1 MTQDDNYTITL
12 EHSPGTPTPYWVARY
27 KGEFLG
33 SAEDR
38 GAAVHYMLSHRG
50 GMVAAMLEINT
61 MLGGKS

>member
-1 MTQDDNYTITL
+1 MTQDSNYTITL
-12 EHSPGTPTPYWVARY
+12 EHPPGTTTPYWTARY

-38 GAAVHYMLSHRG
+38 GAAVHYMLAHRG

>member
-1 MTQDDNYTITL
+1 MTQDSNYTITL
-12 EHSPGTPTPYWVARY
+12 EHSPGTTTPYWVARY

>member
-38 GAAVHYMLSHRG
+38 GAAVRYMLAHRG
-50 GMVAAMLEINT
+50 GMVAAMLAINT
-61 MLGGKS
+61 AIGVK

>member
-1 MTQDDNYTITL
+1 MTQDNHYTITL

-38 GAAVHYMLSHRG
+38 GAAVHYMLAHRG
-50 GMVAAMLEINT
+50 GMVAAMLAINT
-61 MLGGKS
+61 AIGVK

>member
-1 MTQDDNYTITL
+1 MTQDSHYTITL

-38 GAAVHYMLSHRG
+38 GAAVHYMLSHRA
-50 GMVAAMLEINT
+50 GMVAAMLAINN
-61 MLGGKS
+61 MLGAK

>member
-1 MTQDDNYTITL
+1 MTSDTHYTVTL
-12 EHSPGTPTPYWVARY
+12 EHPPGTPTPYWVARY

-50 GMVAAMLEINT
+50 GMVAAMLAINT
-61 MLGGKS
+61 ALGVK